1 MWKKIKLLEYHS
13 DLLSVTVDIYLRICD
28 ISSLKKDF
36 SPGWLLKKIQR
47 TEKCG
52 FTTAGRSDDGY
63 YFTATDLCGDPVK
76 DLIAAVGL
84 LKSLHVKKYLITYA
98 HCFSAS
104 SQVFLQGM

>member
-1 MWKKIKLLEYHS
+1 MRKEIKLLEYHS

-28 ISSLKKDF
+28 ISSSKGF
-36 SPGWLLKKIQR
+36 FPGWLLKKIQR

>member
-1 MWKKIKLLEYHS
+1 MRKEIKLLEYHS

-28 ISSLKKDF
+28 IGSLKKDF

-76 DLIAAVGL
+76 DLIAAVG
-84 LKSLHVKKYLITYA
+84 
-98 HCFSAS
+98 F
-104 SQVFLQGM
+104 